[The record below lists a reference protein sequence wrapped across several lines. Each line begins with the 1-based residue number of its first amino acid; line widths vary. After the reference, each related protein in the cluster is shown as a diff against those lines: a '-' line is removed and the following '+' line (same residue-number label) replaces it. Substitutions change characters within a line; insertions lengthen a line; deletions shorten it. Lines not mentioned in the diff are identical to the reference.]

1 MDNPKSFLK
10 LKIIW
15 KDDEMFELQVTASN
29 GRFLGTTEV
38 YDQSEPLYDFANSLL
53 GFPRTSGSVLLHETG
68 EKDSYAYFAM
78 KFYAIDSVG
87 HLGVQVTLESNV
99 PTKYRTEEKDKL
111 TLEILTEPSLLD
123 NFVKS
128 LLTLAKDEEGEA
140 ILEGVGA

>member
-1 MDNPKSFLK
+1 MDNLKSFLK

-15 KDDEMFELQVTASN
+15 KDDDMFEMQVTASN
-29 GRFLGTTEV
+29 GRFIGTTEV
-38 YDQSEPLYDFANSLL
+38 YDQSKPLYDFANSLI
-53 GFPRTSGSVLLHETG
+53 GFPRTSDSVFLHEAG

-78 KFYAIDSVG
+78 KFYTIDNVG

-99 PTKYRTEEKDKL
+99 STKYRTEEKDKL

-128 LLTLAKDEEGEA
+128 LMTLASDEKGEA
-140 ILEGVGA
+140 ILEGVSA

>member
-1 MDNPKSFLK
+1 
-10 LKIIW
+10 
-15 KDDEMFELQVTASN
+15 MFELQVTASN

-38 YDQSEPLYDFANSLL
+38 YDQSKPLYDFANLL
-53 GFPRTSGSVLLHETG
+53 LDFPRTSDSVFVHETG

-78 KFYAIDSVG
+78 KFYAIDNVG
-87 HLGVQVTLESNV
+87 HIGVQVTLESNV
-99 PTKYRTEEKDKL
+99 PTEYRTEEKDKL

-128 LLTLAKDEEGEA
+128 LLTLAKDEKGEA